1 MKGKLIKQDD
11 RWYVTCMEEGEWE
24 TFYPLCIDDVNEIK
38 AWEQIFDNVEARIA
52 ANQDVDFELE
62 DYWETGLEGSVKV
75 ARIVHPMEHAPATE
89 SVPAPD
95 ELQEELRRVR
105 VCKNAHVRAQRYTLA
120 SIYREAEKELQSLI
134 KNQKQTQ

>member
-1 MKGKLIKQDD
+1 MKGKLIKQDGK
-11 RWYVTCMEEGEWE
+11 WYVTLIEENEWE
-24 TFYPLCIDDVNEIK
+24 TFYPLCIDDVNEIN
-38 AWEQIFDNVEARIA
+38 AWEQVFDNVEARIA

-62 DYWETGLEGSVKV
+62 DCSETGAEGIVKV
-75 ARIVHPMEHAPATE
+75 ARIARAIE

-105 VCKNAHVRAQRYTLA
+105 VSKNAHVRAQRYTLA

-134 KNQKQTQ
+134 RNQKH